1 MIIGLLLF
9 FGYSLESLSLSL
21 YIITPTKSYHVV
33 SESSISRA
41 SDMFH
46 NTGINVVTSYGFWV
60 VVLVMR

>member
-1 MIIGLLLF
+1 MGPQ
-9 FGYSLESLSLSL
+9 FGYFPE
-21 YIITPTKSYHVV
+21 PTKSYHVV
-33 SESSISRA
+33 SESFISRA

>member
-1 MIIGLLLF
+1 MGPQ
-9 FGYSLESLSLSL
+9 FGYFPE
-21 YIITPTKSYHVV
+21 PTKSYQVL

-46 NTGINVVTSYGFWV
+46 NTGINVVTSCRFWV